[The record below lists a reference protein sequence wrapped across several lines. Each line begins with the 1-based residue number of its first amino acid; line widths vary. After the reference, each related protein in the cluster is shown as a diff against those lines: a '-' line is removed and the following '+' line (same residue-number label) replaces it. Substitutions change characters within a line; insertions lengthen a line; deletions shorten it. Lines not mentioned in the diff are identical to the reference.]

1 MRSWEI
7 IEEGRG
13 GYGEGYERG
22 REDYPREEYRRSFG
36 MRGGEA
42 EEAYKQGYEEGC
54 QHGYEKAMKTVKEK
68 LEGSMGFRTEYGDRS
83 GESYGR
89 TGERRPMGMP
99 EPGEMGERRRRS
111 NGRWY

>member
-13 GYGEGYERG
+13 GYGEEYEGG
-22 REDYPREEYRRSFG
+22 REESPGEEYRRNFG
-36 MRGGEA
+36 MRGGET

-68 LEGSMGFRTEYGDRS
+68 LEGCIGFRNEYGDRS

>member
-7 IEEGRG
+7 IHEGREE
-13 GYGEGYERG
+13 YGDDYDRMHEE
-22 REDYPREEYRRSFG
+22 YPREEYRRDFG

-42 EEAYKQGYEEGC
+42 EEAYKQGFEEGC
-54 QHGYEKAMKTVKEK
+54 RHGYKKAMKAVKEK
-68 LEGSMGFRTEYGDRS
+68 LDGNMDFRNEYGDRS

>member
-1 MRSWEI
+1 
-7 IEEGRG
+7 
-13 GYGEGYERG
+13 
-22 REDYPREEYRRSFG
+22 
-36 MRGGEA
+36 MRGGET

-54 QHGYEKAMKTVKEK
+54 QHGCEKAMKTVKEK
-68 LEGSMGFRTEYGDRS
+68 LEGCIGFRNEYGDRS

-89 TGERRPMGMP
+89 TGERRQMGMP